1 MVKVSK
7 RITELQS
14 KVEDREY
21 KAVEGLELL
30 RNSANAKFVE
40 TAEVHIS
47 LAIDPKYADQQ
58 LRTTVKLPK
67 GTGKDIRVAVLTKGD
82 LIQEALSAGADIAG
96 YDDLIASMN
105 DGVFDFDWCGDL
117 FSGVQGLWW

>member
-7 RITELQS
+7 RIIELQS

-82 LIQEALSAGADIAG
+82 
-96 YDDLIASMN
+96 
-105 DGVFDFDWCGDL
+105 
-117 FSGVQGLWW
+117 